1 MGSSRSRSNA
11 GTPIILLLTRLGTRV
26 VHRPS
31 INIRSKGQ
39 KSRSQG
45 QKMQQGDQVTG
56 EVMQS
61 IECPA
66 SMACL
71 YYTHHLRRN

>member
-1 MGSSRSRSNA
+1 
-11 GTPIILLLTRLGTRV
+11 
-26 VHRPS
+26 
-31 INIRSKGQ
+31 
-39 KSRSQG
+39 
-45 QKMQQGDQVTG
+45 MQQGDQVTG

-71 YYTHHLRRN
+71 YYTHHLRRNWNTEPGYFHDFRDRACVSCRSFLAWLPVGIIGVTFM